1 MTELPHSIRGAADLL
16 RSRRT
21 SALELT
27 EAALERSHADR
38 HNAWLHLCDER
49 ARAQARTADARLKL
63 GDATALTGIPWACK
77 DIIGT
82 KAIPTTAGS
91 RILEGYVPPYSATV
105 VERLDERGAV
115 MLGKT
120 NLDEFAMGSSNEN
133 SAFGPVK
140 NPWRTDRVPGGSS
153 GGSAVAVAA
162 GEALFALGTDTGG
175 SIRQPAA
182 LCGVVGMKPTYGRV
196 PRWGVVAFASSLDQV
211 GPFTN
216 TVEDAAIV
224 CEAIFG
230 KDPNDTTM
238 VTEFPDDDLQTDL
251 RISEK
256 GKKTG
261 ILTIALEGKDP
272 NKISAIL
279 DAVSRTYLRQNVER
293 KSAEAAKTL
302 EFLEEQLPLLKGMEP
317 GVERAVRAALKV
329 LEREGAK
336 LEEVSLSLTDHGLA
350 VYYIIQPA
358 EASSNLAR
366 YDGIRYGLR
375 VEGPNLLETYRRTRG
390 KGFGPEVKRRMI
402 LGTYALSAGYYDAY
416 YVKAQKVRT
425 LIKAEY
431 DRVFEKVDALVTPT
445 SPTVAFAIGAK
456 VNDPLAMY
464 LNDVFTLPVNIS
476 GLPGISVPCGFSDG
490 LPVGLQIIAN
500 SYQERTMFRVAAAYE
515 RATPHHLARP
525 EVKAA

>member
-1 MTELPHSIRGAADLL
+1 MNELPRSIREAGELL
-16 RSRRT
+16 RKRQM

-27 EAALERSHADR
+27 ELALARAHDDR
-38 HNAWLHLCDER
+38 YNAWLRWSDEHALSQ
-49 ARAQARTADARLKL
+49 ARAADARLRSGGAPL
-63 GDATALTGIPWACK
+63 LCGIPWACK

-82 KAIPTTAGS
+82 KGIPTTAGS

-105 VERLDERGAV
+105 VERLDARGAV
-115 MLGKT
+115 MVGKT

-140 NPWRTDRVPGGSS
+140 NPWREDRVPGGSS

-162 GEALFALGTDTGG
+162 GEVLFALGTDTGG

-196 PRWGVVAFASSLDQV
+196 SRWGVVAFASSLDQV
-211 GPFTN
+211 GPFAN
-216 TVEDAAIV
+216 TVEDVAIV
-224 CEAIFG
+224 CEALFG
-230 KDPNDTTM
+230 KDPNDATM
-238 VTEFPDDDLQTDL
+238 VDLPADDLRRDL
-251 RISEK
+251 DK
-256 GKKTG
+256 GVRGLKLG
-261 ILTIALEGKDP
+261 VPREYF
-272 NKISAIL
+272 
-279 DAVSRTYLRQNVER
+279 AV
-293 KSAEAAKTL
+293 A
-302 EFLEEQLPLLKGMEP
+302 GMEP
-317 GVERAVRAALKV
+317 GVEGAVREALQV

-358 EASSNLAR
+358 EASANLAR
-366 YDGIRYGLR
+366 YDGVRYGPR
-375 VEGPNLLETYRRTRG
+375 VEGRDLVETYRRTRG
-390 KGFGPEVKRRMI
+390 QGFGPEVKRRMI

-425 LIKAEY
+425 LIKLEY

-445 SPTVAFAIGAK
+445 SPTVAFRIGAK
-456 VNDPLAMY
+456 VDDPLAMY

-476 GLPGISVPCGFSDG
+476 GLPGISVPCGFSEG
-490 LPVGLQIIAN
+490 LPVGLQVVTN
-500 SYQERTMFRVAAAYE
+500 SYQERKLFRVAAAYE

-525 EVKAA
+525 AKVAA

>member
-1 MTELPHSIRGAADLL
+1 MNDLPPSIREAAELL
-16 RSRRT
+16 RSRKT
-21 SALELT
+21 SPLELAET
-27 EAALERSHADR
+27 ALTRAHADR
-38 HNAWLHLCDER
+38 NNAWLHLCDEH
-49 ARAQARTADARLKL
+49 ARAQAHAADARLKN
-63 GDATALTGIPWACK
+63 GDASVLTGIPWACK

-91 RILEGYVPPYSATV
+91 RILEGYIPPYSATV
-105 VERLDERGAV
+105 VERLDARGAV
-115 MLGKT
+115 MIGKT

-140 NPWRTDRVPGGSS
+140 NPWRADRVPGGSS

-162 GEALFALGTDTGG
+162 GQALFALGTDTGG

-238 VTEFPDDDLQTDL
+238 VADFPNDDLRTDL
-251 RISEK
+251 EK
-256 GKKTG
+256 GVKGMRLGVPK
-261 ILTIALEGKDP
+261 EYF
-272 NKISAIL
+272 S
-279 DAVSRTYLRQNVER
+279 V
-293 KSAEAAKTL
+293 
-302 EFLEEQLPLLKGMEP
+302 KGMEP
-317 GVERAVRAALKV
+317 GVERAVRDALKV

-366 YDGIRYGLR
+366 YDGVRYGLR

-390 KGFGPEVKRRMI
+390 HGFGPEVKRRMI

-425 LIKAEY
+425 LIKGEY

-456 VNDPLAMY
+456 VNDPLSMY

-476 GLPGISVPCGFSDG
+476 GLPGISIPCGHSDG
-490 LPVGLQIIAN
+490 LPVGLQVIAN

-515 RATPHHLARP
+515 RATPHHLERP
-525 EVKAA
+525 KEKAA

>member
-1 MTELPHSIRGAADLL
+1 MELPGSIREAAELL
-16 RSRRT
+16 RSRKAT
-21 SALELT
+21 ALELA
-27 EAALERSHADR
+27 ELALARSHADSN
-38 HNAWLHLCDER
+38 NAWLNICDDH
-49 ARAQARTADARLKL
+49 ARAQARAADARLKTGETSPL
-63 GDATALTGIPWACK
+63 LGIPWACK

-105 VERLDERGAV
+105 VERLDARGAV

-140 NPWRTDRVPGGSS
+140 NPWRGDRVPGGSS

-238 VTEFPDDDLQTDL
+238 VTKFPNDDLRTDL
-251 RISEK
+251 ETGVK
-256 GKKTG
+256 GLRLGVPK
-261 ILTIALEGKDP
+261 EYF
-272 NKISAIL
+272 
-279 DAVSRTYLRQNVER
+279 AV
-293 KSAEAAKTL
+293 
-302 EFLEEQLPLLKGMEP
+302 KGMEP
-317 GVERAVRAALKV
+317 GVERAVRDALKV

-366 YDGIRYGLR
+366 YDGVRYGLR

-390 KGFGPEVKRRMI
+390 RGFGAEVKRRMI

-476 GLPGISVPCGFSDG
+476 GLPGISVPCGLSEG
-490 LPVGLQIIAN
+490 LPVGLQVIAN

>member
-1 MTELPHSIRGAADLL
+1 VSGELPGSIREAAELL
-16 RSRRT
+16 RARKV
-21 SALELT
+21 SALELA
-27 EAALERSHADR
+27 ELALARSHADSN
-38 HNAWLHLCDER
+38 NAWLNICDDH
-49 ARAQARTADARLKL
+49 ARAQARAADARLKTGETSPL
-63 GDATALTGIPWACK
+63 MGIPWACK

-105 VERLDERGAV
+105 VERLDARGAV

-140 NPWRTDRVPGGSS
+140 NPWRSDRVPGGSS
-153 GGSAVAVAA
+153 GGSAVAVAV

-182 LCGVVGMKPTYGRV
+182 LCGVVGTKPTYGRV

-224 CEAIFG
+224 CETIFG
-230 KDPNDTTM
+230 KDSNDTTM
-238 VTEFPDDDLQTDL
+238 VTKFPNDDLRTDL
-251 RISEK
+251 EK
-256 GKKTG
+256 GVKGLRLGVPK
-261 ILTIALEGKDP
+261 EYF
-272 NKISAIL
+272 
-279 DAVSRTYLRQNVER
+279 AV
-293 KSAEAAKTL
+293 
-302 EFLEEQLPLLKGMEP
+302 KGMEP
-317 GVERAVRAALKV
+317 GVERAVRDALKV
-329 LEREGAK
+329 FEREGAK

-390 KGFGPEVKRRMI
+390 TGFGAEVKRRMI

-476 GLPGISVPCGFSDG
+476 GLPGISVPCGLSEG
-490 LPVGLQIIAN
+490 LPVGLQVIAN

>member
-1 MTELPHSIRGAADLL
+1 MNDLPTSIREAAELL
-16 RSRRT
+16 RGRKT
-21 SALELT
+21 TALEL
-27 EAALERSHADR
+27 ANVALDRSHADR
-38 HNAWLHLCDER
+38 HNAWLHLNDEY
-49 ARAQARTADARLKL
+49 ARAQARAAAARLKA
-63 GDATALTGIPWACK
+63 GKAHALTGIPWACK

-82 KAIPTTAGS
+82 KGIPTTAGS
-91 RILEGYVPPYSATV
+91 RILETYIPSYSATV
-105 VERLDERGAV
+105 VERLDATGAV
-115 MLGKT
+115 MVGKT

-140 NPWRTDRVPGGSS
+140 NPWCADRVPGGSS

-162 GEALFALGTDTGG
+162 GEVLFALGTDTGG

-211 GPFTN
+211 GPFAN
-216 TVEDAAIV
+216 TVEDAALV
-224 CEAIFG
+224 CETIFG

-238 VTEFPDDDLQTDL
+238 VDLPADDLRRDL
-251 RISEK
+251 DK
-256 GKKTG
+256 GVKGMKLG
-261 ILTIALEGKDP
+261 VPKEYF
-272 NKISAIL
+272 S
-279 DAVSRTYLRQNVER
+279 V
-293 KSAEAAKTL
+293 
-302 EFLEEQLPLLKGMEP
+302 KGMEP
-317 GVERAVRAALKV
+317 GVERAVRDALKV
-329 LEREGAK
+329 LEKEGAK

-375 VEGPNLLETYRRTRG
+375 VEGPDLLETYRRTRG

-425 LIKAEY
+425 LIKDEY

-445 SPTVAFAIGAK
+445 SPTVAFPIGAK
-456 VNDPLAMY
+456 VDDPLAMY

-476 GLPGISVPCGFSDG
+476 GLPGISVPCGLSDG
-490 LPVGLQIIAN
+490 LPVGLQVIAN

-515 RATPHHLARP
+515 RATDHHLERP
-525 EVKAA
+525 KEKAA

>member
-1 MTELPHSIRGAADLL
+1 MLPRSIGEAAALL
-16 RSRRT
+16 RRREA
-21 SALELT
+21 SAVDLARL
-27 EAALERSHADR
+27 AVAGARSDR
-38 HNAWLHLCDER
+38 FNTWLHVSDEH
-49 ARAQARTADARLKL
+49 ALAQARASDARLGAGEAPL
-63 GDATALTGIPWACK
+63 LCGIPWACK

-82 KAIPTTAGS
+82 KGLPTTAGS

-105 VERLDERGAV
+105 VNRLDAVGAV
-115 MLGKT
+115 MVGKT

-140 NPWRTDRVPGGSS
+140 NPWRTERVPGGSS
-153 GGSAVAVAA
+153 GGSAVSVAT
-162 GEALFALGTDTGG
+162 GQVLFALGTDTGG

-196 PRWGVVAFASSLDQV
+196 SRWGVVAFASSLDQV
-211 GPFTN
+211 GPFAN

-224 CEAIFG
+224 CEALFG
-230 KDPNDTTM
+230 KDPNDATM
-238 VTEFPDDDLQTDL
+238 VDLPADDLRNDL
-251 RISEK
+251 EK
-256 GKKTG
+256 GVRGMRLGVPK
-261 ILTIALEGKDP
+261 EYF
-272 NKISAIL
+272 S
-279 DAVSRTYLRQNVER
+279 V
-293 KSAEAAKTL
+293 
-302 EFLEEQLPLLKGMEP
+302 KGMEP
-317 GVERAVRAALKV
+317 GVERAVRDALKV
-329 LEREGAK
+329 LERDGAR

-358 EASSNLAR
+358 EASANLAR
-366 YDGIRYGLR
+366 YDGVRYGRR
-375 VEGPNLLETYRRTRG
+375 VDGPDLLETYRRTRG
-390 KGFGPEVKRRMI
+390 KGFGAEVKRRMI

-445 SPTVAFAIGAK
+445 SPTVAFPIGAK
-456 VNDPLAMY
+456 VDDPLAMY

-476 GLPGISVPCGFSDG
+476 GLPGVSVPCGLSEG

-525 EVKAA
+525 AQEAA